1 MKAYDE
7 MARDVLKRRDEYAAR
22 RIRKRKI
29 TAGISAACGVC
40 LVLLAGFGIWKSG
53 ALEQKPSQI
62 SKDSIVP
69 GEKDTF
75 DDGDKN
81 QENSIVINNL
91 GGDISSSI
99 MQSDVGVFP
108 EDFCEMSREE
118 LNAYYGT
125 DVFPEIPFDLKEWK
139 DSHYGVYRRGGGT
152 GEVYYDISVINYSN
166 GDFSRNVNIEC
177 GKGGLPESDTGSFYS
192 LSERSVING
201 TEIAIGQDEKE
212 YYFAEFIYKNTGF
225 RIIAEGITQEELVSV
240 LSSLTD

>member
-1 MKAYDE
+1 MKTYDE
-7 MARDVLKRRDEYAAR
+7 MARDVLNRRDEYAAR
-22 RIRKRKI
+22 RIRQRKV
-29 TAGISAACGVC
+29 TACISAVCGVC
-40 LVLLAGFGIWKSG
+40 FVLLAGFGIWKSG

-75 DDGDKN
+75 DDGDKD
-81 QENSIVINNL
+81 QENSIVINSID
-91 GGDISSSI
+91 GVISSSDMNNI
-99 MQSDVGVFP
+99 CLFTD
-108 EDFCEMSREE
+108 DFVSMSKDE
-118 LNAYYGT
+118 LNLYYGI
-125 DVFPEIPFDLKEWK
+125 DVFPEIPSDLNEWE
-139 DSHYGVYRRGGGT
+139 DPRYGVYRRGGGM

-166 GDFSRNVNIEC
+166 HDFSRNVNIAC
-177 GKGGLPESDTGSFYS
+177 GKGGLPAADIGNFYG

-225 RIIAEGITQEELVSV
+225 RIIAGGITQEELVSI